1 MSIVTTNIEF
11 TEMKKNKKESL
22 KFSLKGDDSNG
33 TGKQLYD
40 MAGSIVHMEIKGC
53 AVGKFP
59 AEFVDIKK
67 SAKGVVVNFLLK
79 GDLSD
84 TQSGWIYAYSGK
96 NVELLLEETQM
107 SIEDFHG
114 EDHEGIKYTSDSDGT
129 INVDKDQ
136 LDMEE
141 VTKNDGEQSG
151 GNVADLGTARAKRV
165 TKKEKEE
172 AARLAAEVAASGSD
186 IEVEKAAVN
195 DDDDPPY

>member
-11 TEMKKNKKESL
+11 AEMKKNKKESL
-22 KFSLKGDDSNG
+22 KFVLKGDDSNG
-33 TGKQLYD
+33 TGKILYD

-67 SAKGVVVNFLLK
+67 SAKGVVANFLLK

-84 TQSGWIYAYSGK
+84 EQSGSIYAFSGGR
-96 NVELLLEETQM
+96 NVELMLEESQM

-114 EDHEGIKYTSDSDGT
+114 EDHEGIEYTANPDGT
-129 INVDKDQ
+129 VTVDNDQ
-136 LDMEE
+136 LNMEE
-141 VTKNDGEQSG
+141 VTANDGEQTG

-172 AARLAAEVAASGSD
+172 ERLAAEAAAS
-186 IEVEKAAVN
+186 VESKKAAVN
-195 DDDDPPY
+195 DDDELPY